1 MEVNNSQQVM
11 RLNLNGSF
19 SEFTRRKNWSS
30 SILDSLRD
38 VVHVLNS
45 DLRLVYC
52 SAASSEFLG
61 YKPSELVNH
70 IFTEYLHVDDVDM
83 FVREF
88 RNCRNSMQTFKCNY
102 RFLRKDG
109 KYTTLETKGTFYKDS
124 MFGNARKV
132 PTEASRSIDS
142 FLDLKMEN
150 EALKK
155 KLALLKQQHHRRES
169 SANSDQTLS
178 NTSLTTGTGD
188 MDDDSSEDFDDFN
201 IPANAPNVYTQG
213 VNSSYDINE
222 SLALF
227 TGLRYDLGERSSGIS
242 LGLEAGELTNIGMN
256 QLMSAPIIVS
266 NAENIQ
272 ERTKSP
278 SDKPRSGKKK
288 RVEKFDVPKIC
299 TDCGT
304 TDAPE
309 WRRGPSGPKTLC
321 NACGLRWSKTKKKLE
336 TM

>member
-1 MEVNNSQQVM
+1 MDVNSSQQVVK
-11 RLNLNGSF
+11 LNLNSSV
-19 SEFTRRKNWSS
+19 SEFTRRKNWST
-30 SILDSLRD
+30 SILDCLRD
-38 VVHVLNS
+38 VVHVLNN
-45 DLRLVYC
+45 DLRFVYC

-70 IFTEYLHVDDVDM
+70 AFTEYLHVDDIDM

-88 RNCRNSMQTFKCNY
+88 RNCKTSTQTFKCSY

-109 KYTTLETKGTFYKDS
+109 KYTTLETNGTFYRDCL
-124 MFGNARKV
+124 FGNARKV
-132 PTEASRSIDS
+132 PSDNARSIDL

-150 EALKK
+150 ELLQK
-155 KLALLKQQHHRRES
+155 KLALLKNQHHQRET
-169 SANSDQTLS
+169 SANSDQTIS
-178 NTSLTTGTGD
+178 STSMTTGNDEG
-188 MDDDSSEDFDDFN
+188 DDSSDDFDDYN
-201 IPANAPNVYTQG
+201 ISANAPNVYTLG

-242 LGLEAGELTNIGMN
+242 LGLEGGQLTNVDVDKI
-256 QLMSAPIIVS
+256 MSNPIIVS
-266 NAENIQ
+266 NNDEKPM
-272 ERTKSP
+272 ERTKSF
-278 SDKPRSGKKK
+278 SDKPRPSKKK
-288 RVEKFDVPKIC
+288 RVDNPEVPKIC

-336 TM
+336 AV

>member
-1 MEVNNSQQVM
+1 MEANSSQQVM
-11 RLNLNGSF
+11 RLNLNSSL

-30 SILDSLRD
+30 SILESLRD
-38 VVHVLNS
+38 VVHVLDN

-70 IFTEYLHVDDVDM
+70 VFTEYLHVDDIDM

-88 RNCRNSMQTFKCNY
+88 RNCKNSMQTFKCTY

-109 KYTTLETKGTFYKDS
+109 KYTTLETKGTFYKNS
-124 MFGNARKV
+124 LFGNARKV
-132 PTEASRSIDS
+132 PTDAVRSIDS

-150 EALKK
+150 EILMK
-155 KLALLKQQHHRRES
+155 KLALLKNQHHTRKT
-169 SANSDQTLS
+169 SATSNQTLS
-178 NTSLTTGTGD
+178 IASLTGEDEGD
-188 MDDDSSEDFDDFN
+188 EDSSDEFDDFN

-242 LGLEAGELTNIGMN
+242 LGLEGGELTNVD
-256 QLMSAPIIVS
+256 MSQFMSNPIIVS
-266 NAENIQ
+266 NAADLT

-278 SDKPRSGKKK
+278 TDKPRTGKK
-288 RVEKFDVPKIC
+288 VYY
-299 TDCGT
+299 
-304 TDAPE
+304 
-309 WRRGPSGPKTLC
+309 
-321 NACGLRWSKTKKKLE
+321 
-336 TM
+336 

>member
-88 RNCRNSMQTFKCNY
+88 RNCKNSMQTFKCNY

-278 SDKPRSGKKK
+278 SDKPRSGKKVHIAWTYRLELFILFEFK
-288 RVEKFDVPKIC
+288 LETCREIWRAKDLYRLWYNWCARVEKR
-299 TDCGT
+299 
-304 TDAPE
+304 A
-309 WRRGPSGPKTLC
+309 
-321 NACGLRWSKTKKKLE
+321 
-336 TM
+336 

>member
-1 MEVNNSQQVM
+1 MEANNSQQVM
-11 RLNLNGSF
+11 RLNLNSSL

-30 SILDSLRD
+30 SILESLRD
-38 VVHVLNS
+38 VVHVLDT

-70 IFTEYLHVDDVDM
+70 VFTEYLHVDDIDM

-88 RNCRNSMQTFKCNY
+88 RNCKNSMQTFKCTY

-109 KYTTLETKGTFYKDS
+109 KYTTLETKGTFYKNS
-124 MFGNARKV
+124 LFGNARKV
-132 PTEASRSIDS
+132 PTDAVRSIDS

-150 EALKK
+150 EILTK
-155 KLALLKQQHHRRES
+155 KLALLKSQHHTRKT
-169 SANSDQTLS
+169 SATSNQTLS
-178 NTSLTTGTGD
+178 IASLTREDEGD
-188 MDDDSSEDFDDFN
+188 EDSSDEFDDFN

-242 LGLEAGELTNIGMN
+242 LGLEGGELTNVD
-256 QLMSAPIIVS
+256 MSQFMSNPIIVS
-266 NAENIQ
+266 NAADLT

-278 SDKPRSGKKK
+278 TDKSRTGKK
-288 RVEKFDVPKIC
+288 VYY
-299 TDCGT
+299 
-304 TDAPE
+304 
-309 WRRGPSGPKTLC
+309 
-321 NACGLRWSKTKKKLE
+321 
-336 TM
+336 